1 MSEIEKV
8 AAELLSKDF
17 GLNQALSLD
26 ALQQALQERLVDYL
40 LNDMEGLLQLLYRI
54 DVDEK
59 KVKQVFAGNQP
70 KEIAPQLA
78 VLILQRMMQK
88 AETRLKYKDL

>member
-78 VLILQRMMQK
+78 ALIIQRILQK
-88 AETRLKYKDL
+88 AETRLKYRDL

>member
-40 LNDMEGLLQLLYRI
+40 LNDLEGLLQLLYRI

-59 KVKQVFAGNQP
+59 KVKQVFSGNQP